1 MQDKLATVSKMDLD
15 FPKVKSSQDMMDT
28 LNKVTSIFKEV
39 ASAWKECPDVKGSK
53 VEPIKKVS
61 SILEIFSN
69 PSTYD
74 LYNIALG
81 ALDNW

>member
-1 MQDKLATVSKMDLD
+1 MATVNQMDLD
-15 FPKVKSSQDMMDT
+15 FPKLNSSQDMMNT

-39 ASAWKECPDVKGSK
+39 ASAWKECPDVKDSK
-53 VEPIKKVS
+53 EAQIKKVS
-61 SILEIFSN
+61 SILEIFAN
-69 PSTYD
+69 PSTHD

>member
-1 MQDKLATVSKMDLD
+1 MDLD
-15 FPKVKSSQDMMDT
+15 FPPIESSQDMIDT

-39 ASAWKECPDVKGSK
+39 ASAWKQCPNVKYSK
-53 VEPIKKVS
+53 EDKIKKVS
-61 SILEIFSN
+61 SILEIFAN

-74 LYNIALG
+74 LYTIALG